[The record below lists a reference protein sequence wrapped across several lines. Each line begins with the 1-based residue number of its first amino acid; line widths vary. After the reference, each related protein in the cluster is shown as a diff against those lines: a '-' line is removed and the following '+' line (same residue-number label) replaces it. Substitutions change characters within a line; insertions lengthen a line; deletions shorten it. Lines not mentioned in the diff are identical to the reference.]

1 MKSRKWFLLFLVV
14 TVSAFILAACG
25 GSDEP
30 STANDN
36 GNNAENQTNDDGNE
50 NEAPENEPEET
61 YDLGGRHITIN
72 FHADLTPQEGTEIG
86 DLQVERWR
94 EVEEKYNVTIE
105 WTTTPYDEKF
115 DHFTTTVLAGEP
127 YADIVLFDDTETGR
141 LSRLALEGLI
151 VAYDDIIDLSQ
162 TKLSD
167 MILEQ
172 GRILPDGK
180 VYAVETLGTFAR
192 GGGMFYNKTLFEQ
205 AGLEDPYDL
214 VQRGEWTWDAMLH
227 AAKTLTS
234 GDQYGLALNPHTIAE
249 YSIISND
256 ARVLD
261 IETGEI
267 VLDSPEAL
275 QALEFTADLFN
286 LHDVVRENDRSTLW
300 EDPPVFFNEGI
311 AAMVHGATWE
321 ASEERREAPFEW
333 GYVYWPLGPNASE
346 YGAIRTGV
354 SGYVIPVGVEDPEI
368 VYQIWEDLQLWEYER
383 DQQIAWFEDIFPNE
397 ESVEMATQMLDN
409 VKFGRWKP
417 YNLADAFYGTWEA
430 IAFGEQTP
438 AQAVASIKPEAQAR
452 VDEFLGTASE

>member
-1 MKSRKWFLLFLVV
+1 MKLGKRILFVLVV
-14 TVSAFILAACG
+14 IISGLVFVACG
-25 GSDEP
+25 DNQSS
-30 STANDN
+30 STANEDPKNTGSNVEDN
-36 GNNAENQTNDDGNE
+36 GNDPNNEEENV
-50 NEAPENEPEET
+50 PEET
-61 YDLGGRHITIN
+61 YDLGGRTITID
-72 FHADLTPQEGTEIG
+72 FHADLTPSEGTELG
-86 DLQVERWR
+86 DLQVERWK

-127 YADIVLFDDTETGR
+127 YADLVLFDDTETNR
-141 LSRLALEGLI
+141 LSRLAQEGLI
-151 VAYDDIIDLSQ
+151 VAYDDIIDISQ

-167 MILEQ
+167 LIIEQ

-180 VYAVETLGTFAR
+180 LYAVETLGTFAR
-192 GGGMFYNKTLFEQ
+192 GGGMFYNKTMFEQ

-214 VQRGEWTWDAMLH
+214 VQKGEWTWEAMLH
-227 AAKTLTS
+227 AAKTLTT

-267 VLDSPEAL
+267 VLDSPEAIE
-275 QALEFTADLFN
+275 ALEFTADLFN
-286 LHDVVRENDRSTLW
+286 VHNVVRENDRDTLW
-300 EDPPVFFNEGI
+300 GDPPVFFNEGI

-333 GYVYWPLGPNASE
+333 GYVYWPLGPNATE

-383 DQQIAWFEDIFPNE
+383 DQQIEWFESIMPNE
-397 ESVEMATQMLDN
+397 ESVEMATLMLDN

-417 YNLADAFYGTWEA
+417 FNLADAFYGTWEA
-430 IAFGEQTP
+430 IAFGNETP
-438 AQAVASIKPEAQAR
+438 AQAVASVKPEAQAL
-452 VDEFLGTASE
+452 VDEFFGKE